1 MKINSR
7 KLALVSLILSY
18 SQFSAGAE
26 NTAKQDPDSDTLIV
40 TASGREEQQRK
51 STVTTQVIDSDQIE
65 RSRAESLTELLAQN
79 SVGFFSEWS
88 PGQTSINI
96 RGAATDGQ
104 GKDFAG
110 QVLVLVNGRRA
121 GTANLSKL
129 SPKDVSRIEV
139 IRGPSSVIYGSQAM
153 GGVINIFLK
162 NGLTDEGGKISAE
175 TGSWGLAQTYGGYG
189 FQNDLR
195 LCRV

>member
-1 MKINSR
+1 MNG
-7 KLALVSLILSY
+7 V
-18 SQFSAGAE
+18 
-26 NTAKQDPDSDTLIV
+26 
-40 TASGREEQQRK
+40 
-51 STVTTQVIDSDQIE
+51 
-65 RSRAESLTELLAQN
+65 
-79 SVGFFSEWS
+79 
-88 PGQTSINI
+88 GQTSINI

-110 QVLVLVNGRRA
+110 QVLVLVNGRGQEPR
-121 GTANLSKL
+121 TYQIITE
-129 SPKDVSRIEV
+129 DVSRIEV

-189 FQNDLR
+189 FQNDDGDIYGYVGFEAGRRDDYHSGKAATNRKIPTGNAL
-195 LCRV
+195 V

>member
-18 SQFSAGAE
+18 PQFSAAAE
-26 NTAKQDPDSDTLIV
+26 NNVKQDPDSDTLIV

-51 STVTTQVIDSDQIE
+51 STVTAQVIDSDQIE

-175 TGSWGLAQTYGGYG
+175 T
-189 FQNDLR
+189 
-195 LCRV
+195 